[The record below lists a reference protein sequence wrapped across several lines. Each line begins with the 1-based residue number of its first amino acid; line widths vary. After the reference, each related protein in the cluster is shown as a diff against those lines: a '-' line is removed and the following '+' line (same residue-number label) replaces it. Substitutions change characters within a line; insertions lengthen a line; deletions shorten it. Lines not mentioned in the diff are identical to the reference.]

1 MTDARHPDR
10 ESEHGAPRY
19 AAYLLRVWLSAGP
32 DWRIVLENVSTGE
45 RAGFSRWSTFVRHLY
60 RRTTRAMPMSINN
73 LVRTEAIVVPAGAGE
88 PFAGMGANIVL
99 KAGGAQTAGQFL
111 VADYTAPPGFAGPPP
126 HWHKAMTE
134 MFYVLEGTLEVLAND
149 QRTELGAGGFAL
161 VPPGVVHT
169 FANPSSAPAR
179 FLLVATPA
187 GLERY
192 FVELTAMAGAEAVWP
207 PKDATA
213 LHALMARYDTFVL

>member
-1 MTDARHPDR
+1 MTDARHLDGER
-10 ESEHGAPRY
+10 EPGAPRY
-19 AAYLLRVWLSAGP
+19 AAYLLRVWLNAGP
-32 DWRIVLENVSTGE
+32 DWRILLENVSTGE

-60 RRTTRAMPMSINN
+60 RRVSAMPMSINSP
-73 LVRTEAIVVPAGAGE
+73 VRSNAIVVPAGAGE
-88 PFAGMGANIVL
+88 TFAGIGANIVL
-99 KAGGAQTAGQFL
+99 KAGGAQTDGQFL
-111 VADYTAPPGFAGPPP
+111 VVDYTAPPKFTGPPP

-149 QRTELGAGGFAL
+149 QRTNLGAGGFAL
-161 VPPGVVHT
+161 VPPGVVHA

-192 FVELTAMAGAEAVWP
+192 FAELTAMVRTEAVWP
-207 PKDATA
+207 PKDPTA
-213 LHALMARYDTFVL
+213 LHALMARYDTFVP